1 MTNNKIKTG
10 GILAGAGCLVPIGFG
25 LVTGLALGRD
35 DENLMDWGSLFWL
48 AGAVAMIVGLVIAIV
63 GVTERKREGLPS
75 SVSTS
80 ADKSVSK
87 SAPGQRKANSPI
99 KTGGILAGAGCLFG
113 LAPLAISFAA
123 AGLGSDIGNTLH
135 WYTLFTAPAGAVVVI
150 VGLVIAIVGVTKST
164 PEDLAKSVS
173 TSADKSVTK
182 PAAGP
187 RTPSAPVAL
196 PPLSDSLAHS
206 VKIAY
211 AVGFGVVLVSC
222 VMRVTL
228 FQPMSG
234 ILTFFDLVPVFFAGW
249 LVFLARNVQEGL
261 QFLRLV
267 QSQMIVSIAGC
278 VAGLYPLV
286 YLSDHL
292 SLLGDTEIDQFQWGG
307 TIITG
312 LIPLIASIASL
323 VFAGIARARYSASI
337 AKG

>member
-1 MTNNKIKTG
+1 MTNNK
-10 GILAGAGCLVPIGFG
+10 
-25 LVTGLALGRD
+25 
-35 DENLMDWGSLFWL
+35 
-48 AGAVAMIVGLVIAIV
+48 
-63 GVTERKREGLPS
+63 
-75 SVSTS
+75 
-80 ADKSVSK
+80 
-87 SAPGQRKANSPI
+87 I

-135 WYTLFTAPAGAVVVI
+135 WYTLFTAPVGAVVVI
-150 VGLVIAIVGVTKST
+150 VGLIIAIVGATKST

-187 RTPSAPVAL
+187 RTPSAQVAL

-234 ILTFFDLVPVFFAGW
+234 ILTFFDLVPIFFAGW
-249 LVFLARNVQEGL
+249 FVFLARNVQEGL

-278 VAGLYPLV
+278 VAGLYPLIF
-286 YLSDHL
+286 LPSDIA
-292 SLLGDTEIDQFQWGG
+292 SLGFEGSDDFQWGG

-323 VFAGIARARYSASI
+323 VFAGVARSRYRALIAR
-337 AKG
+337 G

>member
-10 GILAGAGCLVPIGFG
+10 GILAGAGCLVPVALSLITLLAFG
-25 LVTGLALGRD
+25 GD
-35 DENLMDWGSLFWL
+35 DGNPPDWVAPFWL
-48 AGAVAMIVGLVIAIV
+48 AGAVVMIVGLAIAIV
-63 GVTERKREGLPS
+63 GATERKREALTG

-80 ADKSVSK
+80 ADKSGSK
-87 SAPGQRKANSPI
+87 TADVQRGANKSI

-113 LAPLAISFAA
+113 IAPLALALAA
-123 AGLGSDIGNTLH
+123 AAIGSDAANVLPWATYL
-135 WYTLFTAPAGAVVVI
+135 TAPVGAVVVI
-150 VGLVIAIVGVTKST
+150 VGLIIAIVGATKST

-173 TSADKSVTK
+173 PSADKSVTK
-182 PAAGP
+182 TAAMAG
-187 RTPSAPVAL
+187 TPSAPVTL
-196 PPLSDSLAHS
+196 PPLSDSLARS

-211 AVGFGVVLVSC
+211 AIGFGIVLVSC

-249 LVFLARNVQEGL
+249 FVFLARNAHNGL

-278 VAGLYPLV
+278 VAGLWPIITMD
-286 YLSDHL
+286 SSL
-292 SLLGDTEIDQFQWGG
+292 SLLQYEDIDSFGVVG
-307 TIITG
+307 TLITG
-312 LIPLIASIASL
+312 LIPALASL
-323 VFAGIARARYSASI
+323 ASLIFAGVARARYRRSI